1 MICPY
6 CAEEIKDEAIVCRY
20 CGRDLAFF
28 KPMLERISSLED
40 QVAQLT
46 ASIEDVRTR
55 NQLHA
60 TTSTPRPKGDFAIWR
75 RALAV
80 ILPALLIIISA
91 YLRNTVLVLLLHASV
106 LPFGFWAGIGWP
118 GKHLKHYILL
128 GSAVGVAGGTG
139 ALLVQRSAL
148 PDLENPVLA
157 PLIYLAIELLGA
169 TTLFVSGALFA
180 DLVER
185 KRHPDL
191 YEAPE
196 FARRVG
202 RKIAGPGK
210 EPNQVAIALM
220 QATIPAFLG
229 LIGTI
234 ISIILPLLL

>member
-1 MICPY
+1 
-6 CAEEIKDEAIVCRY
+6 
-20 CGRDLAFF
+20 
-28 KPMLERISSLED
+28 
-40 QVAQLT
+40 
-46 ASIEDVRTR
+46 
-55 NQLHA
+55 
-60 TTSTPRPKGDFAIWR
+60 
-75 RALAV
+75 
-80 ILPALLIIISA
+80 
-91 YLRNTVLVLLLHASV
+91 
-106 LPFGFWAGIGWP
+106 
-118 GKHLKHYILL
+118 
-128 GSAVGVAGGTG
+128 
-139 ALLVQRSAL
+139 
-148 PDLENPVLA
+148 
-157 PLIYLAIELLGA
+157 
-169 TTLFVSGALFA
+169 VSGALFA